1 MNKKLMLV
9 SLLVLASSVAYAR
22 VGETDFGENY
32 KTQFNKGVGGNGQT
46 ITNLSD
52 VRYAGVAEFNK
63 VQNEFKDVQS
73 QLDGKADVQ
82 FVVDEVNKTYNE
94 LNAQKVDRSEF
105 NDLQA
110 HVDAVEADKD
120 AFKGQVQSQL
130 NNKADVDF
138 VTGQVDQ
145 AYNELDGK
153 LNNKA
158 DYSDLAAVEA
168 DKDALR
174 EEVKDNKQELN
185 DKIDKNTQD
194 LNNKVDANKQE
205 LNNKIDKNNAIVQ
218 GQIDGL
224 DNKVEGLDNR
234 VDGIVQS
241 NKVEND
247 KQNNRL
253 DKVESDNKV
262 QNDAIAGVQSQ
273 ANHNS
278 GLIAQN
284 KNEIGKLNNKVE
296 DHEDRLN
303 NLQQDFA
310 QYDGRLSGLEKKV
323 DNLDDKM
330 NKGMSL
336 MAAMN
341 AVDFQNVQSG
351 EMAIGAGIGHY
362 GNAQSVAVGVAY
374 APTEDVSLNAK
385 YSITA
390 GDVDSFAVGAG
401 ASYKFKVGR

>member
-1 MNKKLMLV
+1 MNKRFLIGA
-9 SLLVLASSVAYAR
+9 LLVALSATGYAATVEEVR
-22 VGETDFGENY
+22 VIAT
-32 KTQFNKGVGGNGQT
+32 T
-46 ITNLSD
+46 
-52 VRYAGVAEFNK
+52 A
-63 VQNEFKDVQS
+63 QNNAAHALIQNSKQDREIADLQS
-73 QLDGKADVQ
+73 NKADVQ
-82 FVVDEVNKTYNE
+82 FVVDK
-94 LNAQKVDRSEF
+94 
-105 NDLQA
+105 
-110 HVDAVEADKD
+110 
-120 AFKGQVQSQL
+120 
-130 NNKADVDF
+130 
-138 VTGQVDQ
+138 VDQ

-158 DYSDLAAVEA
+158 DYSDLKAVEA

-174 EEVKDNKQELN
+174 DEVNANKQELN
-185 DKIDKNTQD
+185 DKIDANTDKLQQQIDKNNHVSVETDKQLNEKIDTNTEALNNKIDKNTQD